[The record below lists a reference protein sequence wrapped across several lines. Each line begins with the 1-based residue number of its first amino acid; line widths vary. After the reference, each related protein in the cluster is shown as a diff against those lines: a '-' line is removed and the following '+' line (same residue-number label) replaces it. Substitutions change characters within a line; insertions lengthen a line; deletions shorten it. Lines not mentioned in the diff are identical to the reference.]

1 MGLCPASL
9 GQASFEPDA
18 EVGSIRGTAV
28 TETGHVPALMLLTVY
43 RRGKLPD
50 SDSSGWLSL
59 GLGKPLQSD
68 GGCEGKIRVDQV

>member
-1 MGLCPASL
+1 M

>member
-1 MGLCPASL
+1 M

-18 EVGSIRGTAV
+18 EVANVRAETAR
-28 TETGHVPALMLLTVY
+28 VPALMLLTVH

-59 GLGKPLQSD
+59 GSGKPVQSD
-68 GGCEGKIRVDQV
+68 GGCEGKVRVDQV